1 MLNAAISVR
10 ELAPHD
16 LPALVGY
23 WLNASPDFLLGMGV
37 DLAKMP
43 SGEVWTASLNEQL
56 SLPLEEKTS
65 YCMIWELDGR
75 AVGHSNVNKIERGEA
90 AFMHLHLWERDIR
103 QKGLGAALVRLT
115 VPHFFEKFHLKRL
128 FCEPYAL
135 NPAPNRTLEKVGF
148 RFVKTHVTTPGWL
161 NFEQPV
167 NLWELTLEQ
176 CRALA

>member
-1 MLNAAISVR
+1 MPDAAVSVR
-10 ELAPHD
+10 ELAPRD
-16 LPALVGY
+16 LPDLVGY

-43 SGEVWTASLNEQL
+43 TEAVWMASLSEQL
-56 SLPLEEKTS
+56 SLSIEEKTS

-90 AFMHLHLWERDIR
+90 AFMHLHLWQRDLR

-115 VPHFFEKFHLKRL
+115 VPHFFEKFYLKRL

-135 NPAPNRTLEKVGF
+135 NPAPNRTLEKAGF
-148 RFVKTHVTTPGWL
+148 TFVKEHTTTPGWL

-167 NLWELTLEQ
+167 KLWELTLEQ
-176 CRALA
+176 FRALP